1 MAWEDFYLQSLTAPD
16 RFGGLRESELASGT
30 ISNLSSLISNLVK
43 VDSPGV
49 VINEEN
55 GVGKPAQAFWW
66 DKKNLFP
73 LLDGGRPY
81 FKLIKPSKDYKGL
94 ALKNPFQEFYILKG
108 NFSTDMLQLLIKIGF
123 EKPEVGKK
131 ALTETDW
138 SIMHTNWKSAENV
151 RLQQNQAKQSEIL
164 KSVSSSLNTGKASWA
179 E

>member
-43 VDSPGV
+43 VGSPGV

-73 LLDGGRPY
+73 LLDEGRPY
-81 FKLIKPSKDYKGL
+81 FKLIKPSKDYKRI
-94 ALKNPFQEFYILKG
+94 ALKNPFQGFYILKG
-108 NFSTDMLQLLIKIGF
+108 NFSTDMLQQIGF
-123 EKPEVGKK
+123 KKPEVGKK